1 MMMMSEKLESKTRVQ
16 VQSPFSRSNETSEN
30 KKKVLS
36 NRNLHFEQNHT
47 IISQV
52 VPLQMT

>member
-1 MMMMSEKLESKTRVQ
+1 MMMSEKLESKTRVQ

-52 VPLQMT
+52 LPLQMT